1 MLSNSPP
8 LPLNLSTILFSPSS
22 SAGVQANEQYGEQ
35 FVVMF
40 TLVMTQLKQVRAT
53 LLHMEQCRVLRSHGS
68 SADLKP
74 CSACV

>member
-8 LPLNLSTILFSPSS
+8 LPLNLSTILFSSS
-22 SAGVQANEQYGEQ
+22 SPAGVQANEQYGEQ

-53 LLHMEQCRVLRSHGS
+53 LLYMTTVWSLEVTWLQC
-68 SADLKP
+68 
-74 CSACV
+74 